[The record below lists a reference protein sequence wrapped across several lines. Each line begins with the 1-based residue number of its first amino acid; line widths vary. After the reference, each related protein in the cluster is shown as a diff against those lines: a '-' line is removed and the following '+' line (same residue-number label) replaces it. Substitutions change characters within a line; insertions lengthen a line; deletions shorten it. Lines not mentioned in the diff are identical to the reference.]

1 MDRAACARWVRPGCG
16 AWGEAARHPRLSG
29 QTARN
34 AGTDR
39 KRPAPA
45 FKDGPIL
52 GVVPIVL
59 GGPSFRVR

>member
-1 MDRAACARWVRPGCG
+1 MTDVGARGDR
-16 AWGEAARHPRLSG
+16 G

-39 KRPAPA
+39 KRPTPA